1 MKHELRQFLKGILVM
16 LLLAMKLLPCAAI
29 GAYGAV
35 DFTRLTNRNGLS
47 NSQVNAIFKD
57 QQGYVW
63 FGTQSGL
70 DRFDGFRMKAFLYD
84 DGNPNSI
91 PNNSVDE
98 IQQAIDGSLWIHTSV
113 GYCIYQ
119 YDKERFDRKPEDW
132 LKNIGVDGPPYKL
145 LIDSK
150 KNMWMSVYGHG
161 VYFVDVKNLT
171 AFLFPFSK
179 KKSSSSLPDYQVS
192 CIREDNGQAV
202 VTFDNGIICK
212 LDGYGQQVVW
222 MDRFI
227 CDNKLSTDRSVFT
240 FVDSKNN
247 YWVNTNLGIYVYHQ
261 ALKKWFVG
269 AKSYLATFGMDVPAY
284 QGTKVMIRD
293 MAKDKQGH
301 MWIATDHNGLIY
313 LDYARKICRQFV
325 YNPNDKGSISDNS
338 LPELYVDESDALWV
352 GTYKNGVNYYS
363 ASSTK
368 FYTIPL
374 GDVCTIT
381 QDLNGNLWCGTNDEG
396 IVVYNPATGL
406 SSHFHGAQTGLRS
419 EVVVSSTTMKDGTL
433 YFGTYNGGLT
443 RLSHGVWKSY
453 HVGTS
458 GLASNSVW
466 CLAEA
471 PDHRLLIGTLGGGFQ
486 IFDPNTEKFETYTTS
501 NSRLASNFINS
512 LFVQNANQL
521 LLGHSQNM
529 SLFDFHDRQ
538 ITDLSKLSNGKAF
551 LSPSINFSMID
562 SRGLLWIATPSGI
575 AMYDLKS
582 NQVENI
588 NNLNGTPGAVG
599 CSIIED
605 KQHSMWLVSEFV
617 VTHVKVDKNH
627 DGTWDLKMTNYNSLD
642 GLQERQF
649 NYRSA
654 FLMRNGDI
662 AIGGQDGVNII
673 RPRSAKN
680 QKNHVRAL
688 FSGVVL
694 FDHALTAGE
703 EYEGRVILEK
713 SLDASHR
720 LDLSYK
726 DNAFTIQLASSE
738 VTVPSRNR
746 FLYRMKGVTDK
757 WLLTPADRPEVTFT
771 NLSSGSYILQV
782 KVVNGDGTVNDEI
795 SELEINVAPPFYLS
809 IWAFLIYIALIA
821 AAFFLYRRRMI
832 ERQRNQFERKSM
844 EDSIRKTKE
853 LNELKLNFFT
863 NVSHELRTPLTLIIS
878 PLVTMI
884 REEADPAKRRKL
896 ELIHRNATRLLN
908 LVNQILDFRKFDQNK
923 EKLNLVK
930 TEMVSF
936 VDNICASFRILANN
950 KVKLEF
956 ESEFAQLNMS
966 VDVDKVGKIVNNLL
980 SNAYKFTPDG
990 GKIVVSLRAKTRYEM
1005 KGGDHDMLCIS
1016 VADNGKGISDAEK
1029 KNVFDRFYQVN
1040 GTEMQPAG
1048 GSGIGLNLVKKFA
1061 ELHGG
1066 KVSVHDNTG
1075 GGSVFVVE
1083 LPIDDDG
1090 AAKVNAHLGTM
1101 RAAPVFT
1108 TVHGGDEETSSQESG
1123 DVSVSLYGMARP
1135 LKQKVETAD
1144 SVHKPILL
1152 LVDDSDDFR
1161 EFMCDLLS
1169 DYTVVEAVNG
1179 QDAWNKIIDHRP
1191 DIILSDVMMPVMD
1204 GNELC
1209 RQVKEND
1216 ETASIPFVMLTARL
1230 ADEHRK
1236 EGLMSGADEYITK
1249 PFNIDM
1255 LNLRLRNLLNLV
1267 KRTGTV
1273 AKPTGEV
1280 VKEKQLNNGQFVLG
1294 AADKKFIEDIDL
1306 YIRDNLSN
1314 PDTSV
1319 ESMSAHLCISRV
1331 QLYKRMISL
1340 MGTTPSEYLRAKRI
1354 KYAEHLLHSNEYNI
1368 SEIAYKVGFNN
1379 PRYFSKYFQEA
1390 YGVTPSQYKKNL
1402 DAQE

>member
-1 MKHELRQFLKGILVM
+1 MKQELKLFLKGILVM
-16 LLLAMKLLPCAAI
+16 LLLAMKSLPCNAI

-35 DFTRLTNRNGLS
+35 DFNRLTNRNGLS

-57 QQGYVW
+57 QKGYVW

-98 IQQAIDGSLWIHTSV
+98 IQQAIDGSLWIHTGV

-119 YDKERFDRKPEDW
+119 YDKERFDRKPEEW
-132 LKNIGVDGPPYKL
+132 LKTIGVDGPPYKL

-150 KNMWMSVYGHG
+150 KNMWMSVYGQG
-161 VYFVDVKNLT
+161 IYFVDVKNMT

-179 KKSSSSLPDYQVS
+179 TKSRSSLPDYQVS

-202 VTFDNGIICK
+202 VTFVNGVICR
-212 LDGYGQQVVW
+212 LDGYAQQVVW

-227 CDNKLSTDRSVFT
+227 LNNRLSTDHSVFT

-247 YWVNTNLGIYVYHQ
+247 YWVNTNLGIYVYHKN
-261 ALKKWFVG
+261 LKKWFVG
-269 AKSYLATFGMDVPAY
+269 AKGYLATFGFDVPAY
-284 QGTKVMIRD
+284 PGRKVIIRD
-293 MAKDKQGH
+293 MARDKQGH

-313 LDYARKICRQFV
+313 LDYAKKICRQFM

-338 LPELYVDESDALWV
+338 LPELYVDDNDALWV

-381 QDLNGNLWCGTNDEG
+381 QDLNGNLWCGTNDAG
-396 IVVYNPATGL
+396 IVAYNPTTGQSSRFYGAKTGL
-406 SSHFHGAQTGLRS
+406 GS

-433 YFGTYNGGLT
+433 YFGTFNGGLA

-453 HVGTS
+453 HAGTS
-458 GLASNSVW
+458 GLANNSVW

-486 IFDPNTEKFETYTTS
+486 IFDPNTEKFETYNTS
-501 NSRLASNFINS
+501 NSKLTSNFINS
-512 LFVQNANQL
+512 LFMQNANQL

-529 SLFDFHDRQ
+529 SVFDFHDRK

-551 LSPSINFSMID
+551 LSPSINYSMID

-605 KQHSMWLVSEFV
+605 KNHTMWLVSEFV
-617 VTHVKVDKNH
+617 VTHVKVDK
-627 DGTWDLKMTNYNSLD
+627 DEEGKWYLKITNYNSLD

-654 FLMRNGDI
+654 CLMRNGDI

-673 RPRSAKN
+673 SPRSAQN
-680 QKNHVRAL
+680 AKNHVRAL

-703 EYEGRVILEK
+703 EYEGRVILEE

-726 DNAFTIQLASSE
+726 ENAFTIQLASSE

-809 IWAFLIYIALIA
+809 IWAFLVYIALIA

-844 EDSIRKTKE
+844 EDSMKKTKE

-884 REEADPAKRRKL
+884 REEADPAKCRKL

-923 EKLNLVK
+923 
-930 TEMVSF
+930 
-936 VDNICASFRILANN
+936 
-950 KVKLEF
+950 
-956 ESEFAQLNMS
+956 
-966 VDVDKVGKIVNNLL
+966 
-980 SNAYKFTPDG
+980 
-990 GKIVVSLRAKTRYEM
+990 
-1005 KGGDHDMLCIS
+1005 
-1016 VADNGKGISDAEK
+1016 
-1029 KNVFDRFYQVN
+1029 
-1040 GTEMQPAG
+1040 
-1048 GSGIGLNLVKKFA
+1048 
-1061 ELHGG
+1061 
-1066 KVSVHDNTG
+1066 
-1075 GGSVFVVE
+1075 
-1083 LPIDDDG
+1083 
-1090 AAKVNAHLGTM
+1090 
-1101 RAAPVFT
+1101 
-1108 TVHGGDEETSSQESG
+1108 
-1123 DVSVSLYGMARP
+1123 
-1135 LKQKVETAD
+1135 
-1144 SVHKPILL
+1144 
-1152 LVDDSDDFR
+1152 
-1161 EFMCDLLS
+1161 
-1169 DYTVVEAVNG
+1169 
-1179 QDAWNKIIDHRP
+1179 
-1191 DIILSDVMMPVMD
+1191 
-1204 GNELC
+1204 
-1209 RQVKEND
+1209 
-1216 ETASIPFVMLTARL
+1216 
-1230 ADEHRK
+1230 
-1236 EGLMSGADEYITK
+1236 
-1249 PFNIDM
+1249 
-1255 LNLRLRNLLNLV
+1255 
-1267 KRTGTV
+1267 
-1273 AKPTGEV
+1273 
-1280 VKEKQLNNGQFVLG
+1280 KQLNNGHFVLG
-1294 AADKKFIEDIDL
+1294 AADQKLIEDIDN

-1340 MGTTPSEYLRAKRI
+1340 MGITPSEYLRAKRI

-1379 PRYFSKYFQEA
+1379 PRYFSKYFLEA

-1402 DAQE
+1402 EVQE

>member
-29 GAYGAV
+29 CAYGAV
-35 DFTRLTNRNGLS
+35 DFTRLTNRNDLS

-119 YDKERFDRKPEDW
+119 YDKERFDRKPEEW
-132 LKNIGVDGPPYKL
+132 LKTIGVDGPPYKL

-150 KNMWMSVYGHG
+150 KNMWMSVYGQG
-161 VYFVDVKNLT
+161 IYFVDVKNMT

-179 KKSSSSLPDYQVS
+179 KKSGSSLPDYQVS

-284 QGTKVMIRD
+284 QGSKVMIRD
-293 MAKDKQGH
+293 MVKDKQGH

-313 LDYARKICRQFV
+313 LDYARKIFRQFV

-396 IVVYNPATGL
+396 IVVYNPTTGL
-406 SSHFHGAQTGLRS
+406 SSRFHGAQTGLGS
-419 EVVVSSTTMKDGTL
+419 EVVVSSTTMKDGSL

-443 RLSHGVWKSY
+443 RFSHGVWKSY
-453 HVGTS
+453 HAGTS

-617 VTHVKVDKNH
+617 VTHVKVDKNQN
-627 DGTWDLKMTNYNSLD
+627 GNWDLKITNYNSLD

-654 FLMRNGDI
+654 CLMRNGDI

-673 RPRSAKN
+673 SPRSAKN

-703 EYEGRVILEK
+703 EYEGRVILEE

-726 DNAFTIQLASSE
+726 DHAFTIQLASSE

-844 EDSIRKTKE
+844 EDSMKKTKE

-923 EKLNLVK
+923 EKLTLAK

-1066 KVSVHDNTG
+1066 KVSVHDNIG

-1123 DVSVSLYGMARP
+1123 DASASLYGMARP

-1161 EFMCDLLS
+1161 EFMRDLLS

-1294 AADKKFIEDIDL
+1294 AADRKFIEDIDL
-1306 YIRDNLSN
+1306 YIRDNMSN

-1402 DAQE
+1402 EAQE